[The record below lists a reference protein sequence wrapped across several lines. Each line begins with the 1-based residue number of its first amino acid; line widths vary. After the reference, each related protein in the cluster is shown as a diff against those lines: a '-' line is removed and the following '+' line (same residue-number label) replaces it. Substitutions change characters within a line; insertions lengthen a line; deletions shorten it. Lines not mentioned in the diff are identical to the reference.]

1 MIWPRRQ
8 QKGVISRRLDRLS
21 IVHVDQTEIVKLFKI
36 VFERAN
42 LDGRKLDER
51 LDGSGRFWTV
61 LDDFPSCGVYDF
73 QTWTKEHCYDYGWM
87 DWNTGISQ

>member
-8 QKGVISRRLDRLS
+8 QKGVISRQLDRLS

-42 LDGRKLDER
+42 LTDENWMNGWTV
-51 LDGSGRFWTV
+51 LDGSGRFS
-61 LDDFPSCGVYDF
+61 F
-73 QTWTKEHCYDYGWM
+73 M
-87 DWNTGISQ
+87 RRI